1 MEKILKLVKTKEVY
15 GVLLIIVIAFI
26 VYKLFNILVNKSINR
41 SKTPLERKRKQTVY
55 NLIKNIIK
63 YIVFA
68 IAVIIILDL
77 YGINVTSL
85 VASLGVASAVGA
97 LALQDTL
104 KDIISGTT
112 IIMDNYYVV
121 GDYVQYQDFFGEVI
135 ELGLKSTK
143 IMDFDGRVLS
153 VANRNIDSIINL
165 SQKVASVLITIP
177 TAYEAKTDKV
187 EKVLKEVVEEIK
199 KWETMDESKTAY
211 IGITK
216 LADSS
221 VNYGIRFY
229 CSPGKKYQ
237 YERDIYKLV
246 KNKYEQ
252 NGIKIPYNQIEVHN
266 AKQRN

>member
-1 MEKILKLVKTKEVY
+1 MDKILKLVKTKEVY
-15 GVLLIIVIAFI
+15 GVILIIVISFI
-26 VYKLFNILVNKSINR
+26 VYKLFNILDNKSIKR

-121 GDYVQYQDFFGEVI
+121 GDYVQYQDFFGEP
-135 ELGLKSTK
+135 S
-143 IMDFDGRVLS
+143 
-153 VANRNIDSIINL
+153 
-165 SQKVASVLITIP
+165 
-177 TAYEAKTDKV
+177 
-187 EKVLKEVVEEIK
+187 
-199 KWETMDESKTAY
+199 
-211 IGITK
+211 
-216 LADSS
+216 
-221 VNYGIRFY
+221 
-229 CSPGKKYQ
+229 
-237 YERDIYKLV
+237 
-246 KNKYEQ
+246 
-252 NGIKIPYNQIEVHN
+252 
-266 AKQRN
+266 